1 MTPDQIR
8 EKAQAVLPALKELL
22 FNDTPPAETEKVE
35 AAEVTLVDGT
45 VLSVSPALEVGAT
58 VTLLDSEGKEIPA
71 PDGSH
76 ELQDGTVIEVAGGV
90 ITEVKAIEAAPE
102 EAQAEPAAPAFTA
115 ADMEAAIA
123 PLKAELAA
131 QREAIKSMFSVVETL
146 AAQPAT
152 APTEPKAHPFA
163 KKADPE
169 VNSRL
174 ALALSKLNQTN

>member
-1 MTPDQIR
+1 MTQEQIR
-8 EKAQAVLPALKELL
+8 QKAQAVLPALKALL
-22 FNDTPPAETEKVE
+22 FNDTPPAETEKVK

-45 VLSVSPALEVGAT
+45 VLSVMPALEVGAT

-71 PDGSH
+71 PDGAH

-90 ITEVKAIEAAPE
+90 ITEVKAIEPTPAA
-102 EAQAEPAAPAFTA
+102 AQAEPAAPAFTA

-131 QREAIKSMFSVVETL
+131 QREAMKSMFSVVETL

-163 KKADPE
+163 KKTDPE

>member
-1 MTPDQIR
+1 MGMTPDQIR
-8 EKAQAVLPALKELL
+8 EKAQAVLPALKALL
-22 FNDTPPAETEKVE
+22 FNDTPPAATEKVK

-45 VLSVSPALEVGAT
+45 VLSVTPALEVGAT

-90 ITEVKAIEAAPE
+90 ITEVKAIKAAPE
-102 EAQAEPAAPAFTA
+102 EAQAEPAFTA
-115 ADMEAAIA
+115 ADIEAAIA

-131 QREAIKSMFSVVETL
+131 QREAMKSMFSVVETL

-163 KKADPE
+163 KKTDAE